1 VSLPPEEPGPEILPP
16 EPAPRRYPSTVGGLL
31 YLVALA
37 GVLSGLAIAA
47 LEDWR
52 TGVRVIAVTLGFAAA
67 CRLVLPSR
75 QAGMLAVRH
84 RAFDVPL
91 LVVVGGL
98 MWFLAGDIPNQP
110 F

>member
-1 VSLPPEEPGPEILPP
+1 MSETPEEPGHGIRPP
-16 EPAPRRYPSTVGGLL
+16 EEAPRRYPSTLGGLL
-31 YLVALA
+31 YLVSLA
-37 GVLSGLAIAA
+37 GVLTGLGVAV

-52 TGVRVIAVTLGFAAA
+52 TGIRVIALALGFAAA

-91 LVVVGGL
+91 LLVVAGL
-98 MWFLAGDIPNQP
+98 LWFLAGDIPNQP
-110 F
+110 T